1 MFRTSVG
8 PSLDAARRAGL
19 ALGLASKNPRIIP
32 VLGFEGATRVPLPLP
47 LPPLL
52 LPLLLLPFAAV
63 PRVALMFNAAS
74 CSALVD
80 RSGGSSAARAKAT
93 RR

>member
-52 LPLLLLPFAAV
+52 LPLLLPFAAV

>member
-1 MFRTSVG
+1 MLLV
-8 PSLDAARRAGL
+8 
-19 ALGLASKNPRIIP
+19 
-32 VLGFEGATRVPLPLP
+32 VMVPLVVSLVVSPVVSLVVPLLLP
-47 LPPLL
+47 LLLPPLL